1 MVRRFLMPVAALLAA
16 AVLGGIAAVAIWTAV
31 DDDDAPATALAST
44 EPSENAAAGSSL
56 SLGALYDRVS
66 PRVVEIE
73 VEPERHDGGEND
85 GPFRVP
91 EQDAPFDVPEPGAS
105 GTGFVIDGDGHIVTN
120 EHVVSDAERVTVRF
134 ADGEEAGARVV
145 GTDPS
150 TDVALLRLDDPDAR
164 ELTPLTLGSAEELDV
179 GDPVAAIG
187 SPFGLEGT
195 LTTGIVSALGRQIE
209 APNNFTIDGA
219 IQTDAALNSGNS
231 GGPLLDMRGRVVG
244 ITSQIQS
251 RTGGNVGIGYAVPV
265 ETVRRVVEQLR
276 EGREVRYAYLGVQI
290 ADAADGGGARIVEV
304 RDGSPADE
312 AGLRANDVVVEAAGE
327 DVRSG
332 DDLRRAVAARQ
343 PGNELELRVR
353 RGGETRAV
361 TVELGI
367 RPASTD

>member
-1 MVRRFLMPVAALLAA
+1 MVRRLLVPVAALLASA
-16 AVLGGIAAVAIWTAV
+16 LLGGIAAVGIWTAV
-31 DDDDAPATALAST
+31 DDDAPAAAVSASEPAEDTANGST
-44 EPSENAAAGSSL
+44 L
-56 SLGALYDRVS
+56 SVGELYDRVS
-66 PRVVEIE
+66 PGVVEIE
-73 VEPERHDGGEND
+73 VEPQQNGDGDD
-85 GPFRVP
+85 GPFRLP
-91 EQDAPFDVPEPGAS
+91 EGENPFDVPQPGAS
-105 GTGFVIDGDGHIVTN
+105 GTGFVIDDEGHIVTN

-134 ADGEEAGARVV
+134 SDGEEARARVV

-150 TDVALLRLDDPDAR
+150 TDVALLRLDDPGSH
-164 ELTPLTLGSAEELDV
+164 ELTPLTLGSAEGLDV

-195 LTTGIVSALGRQIE
+195 LTTGIVSALDRQIE

-290 ADAADGGGARIVEV
+290 ADAADEGGARIVAI
-304 RDGSPADE
+304 RQGSPADDAE
-312 AGLRANDVVVEAAGE
+312 LRAGDVVVEAAGE

-332 DDLRRAVAARQ
+332 DDLRRAVAGRQ
-343 PGNELELRVR
+343 PGDELELRVR
-353 RGGETRAV
+353 RGEDTRTV
-361 TVELGI
+361 TVELGT